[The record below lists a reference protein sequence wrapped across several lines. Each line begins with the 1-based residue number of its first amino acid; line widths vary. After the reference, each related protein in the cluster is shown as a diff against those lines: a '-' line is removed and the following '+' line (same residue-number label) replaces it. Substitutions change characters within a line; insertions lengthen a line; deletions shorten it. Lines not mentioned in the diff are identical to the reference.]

1 MIQPFRL
8 EHSAASQPETVADS
22 VQSAPLNVGCERVC
36 VSKDAPH
43 NGLVKALYPI
53 AWLPCTTSIL
63 TIMITS
69 SHVTCI
75 TLSTDPI
82 YVYIC
87 VCVCSVDTA
96 FLPLV
101 PFTLNL
107 HHLFP
112 PFPKLKPYHLQQGWT
127 PSPTQ

>member
-1 MIQPFRL
+1 MIQPFQL

-43 NGLVKALYPI
+43 NGLVKAL
-53 AWLPCTTSIL
+53 LPYCMAAMYHINTYYNDYIISCDLHHLINR
-63 TIMITS
+63 
-69 SHVTCI
+69 SH
-75 TLSTDPI
+75 
-82 YVYIC
+82 IC
-87 VCVCSVDTA
+87 VHVCSCSVDTA

-112 PFPKLKPYHLQQGWT
+112 PFPKLKPYHLLQGWT